1 MRTRRTVCVWFFFVL
16 IDKGRT
22 EKRRRWKEA
31 IKRRLEMGGKR
42 SCEVENTGKIE
53 RERRDNPLVT
63 LKFANKSKVDFMLQL
78 IDVCMSLN

>member
-1 MRTRRTVCVWFFFVL
+1 MCVFFFVL

-22 EKRRRWKEA
+22 KKRRRWKEA

-53 RERRDNPLVT
+53 RERERGEIIPL
-63 LKFANKSKVDFMLQL
+63 
-78 IDVCMSLN
+78 

>member
-1 MRTRRTVCVWFFFVL
+1 MRTRRTVCVFFFVL

-22 EKRRRWKEA
+22 KKRRRWKEA

-53 RERRDNPLVT
+53 RERERGEIIPL
-63 LKFANKSKVDFMLQL
+63 
-78 IDVCMSLN
+78 